1 MAKVKQCKHCGSETH
16 SSLSCFKA
24 TRKPVRRSV
33 TASKAKKVKTPKK
46 KAKTRSYYVKK
57 LDSIYSQYIRLKD
70 SRNGMA
76 ECVTC
81 GEVKPW
87 KDMQNGHYMSRAY
100 QATRWLDMNCNVQC
114 VACNVFKKGNYTEY
128 AMYMINLHGPDGVEQ
143 LMKLAKTGEKITTPD
158 LKARIIYYT
167 EVVERLLGEKRK

>member
-1 MAKVKQCKHCGSETH
+1 MAKKPSCKHCQSELHT
-16 SSLSCFKA
+16 SLKCFN
-24 TRKPVRRSV
+24 TPRKPIKRPLASV
-33 TASKAKKVKTPKK
+33 KVKKDKTPTK
-46 KAKTRSYYVKK
+46 KAKTRSYYVKR

-70 SRNGMA
+70 SINGMA
-76 ECVTC
+76 KCVTC
-81 GEVKPW
+81 GKVKPW
-87 KDMQNGHYMSRAY
+87 KDMQNGHYMSRSY

-158 LKARIIYYT
+158 LKARIIHYT
-167 EVVERLLGEKRK
+167 EVVERLFVQKG